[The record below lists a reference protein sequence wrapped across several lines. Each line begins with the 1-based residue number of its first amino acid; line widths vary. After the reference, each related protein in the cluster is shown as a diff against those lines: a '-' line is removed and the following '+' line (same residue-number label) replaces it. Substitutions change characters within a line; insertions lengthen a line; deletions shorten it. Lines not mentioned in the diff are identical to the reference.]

1 MERESP
7 YVLVIDDEVD
17 LCWALENSLR
27 SSGYTVV
34 TATNRVE
41 ALEQLNRHHYVVAF
55 VDTKL
60 PDLDGLAFAA
70 LIRQQNPRTSVVLIS
85 GYYYQEDE
93 TITEGLQKGLFIDFI
108 AKPFNLNEVRLL
120 TRQAVEREEA

>member
-7 YVLVIDDEVD
+7 CVLVVDDEVD

-27 SSGYTVV
+27 STGYTVV
-34 TATNRVE
+34 TATNGAE
-41 ALEQLNRHHYVVAF
+41 ALEQLNRHRYVVAF

-60 PDLDGLAFAA
+60 PDLDGLALAA

-85 GYYYQEDE
+85 GYFYQEDE
-93 TITEGLQKGLFIDFI
+93 TIIEGLQKGLFIDFI
-108 AKPFNLNEVRLL
+108 AKPFDLNEVRLL
-120 TRQAVEREEA
+120 TRQAVKREEA